1 MSNDKIIEKER
12 YDSRA
17 KLFIKQFRDYK
28 FGSLSVPIT
37 LRSPYL
43 LYEKKIKELVKS
55 EFKVLEIGSG
65 TGTHTL
71 SLINTGANITATD
84 ISLESLKLL
93 KLKIKNYD
101 NSKLKTKIA
110 DIESL
115 PFKNESFDIV
125 ANAGSLSYGNYKKVD
140 KEIRRVLKPNGLFI
154 CIDSLNNNP
163 IYKLNRYIHYL
174 KGFRSKM
181 TLQNMPTMKRL
192 EDLNINYSRFEI
204 EYFGSI
210 SFLMP
215 IFSKIIGGKQSLK
228 ISDKIDNLFQ
238 IKKSAFKFVLVSK
251 A

>member
-1 MSNDKIIEKER
+1 MSNDKIVEKER

-17 KLFIKQFRDYK
+17 KSLLKKLRDYK

-37 LRSPYL
+37 LRTPYL

-65 TGTHTL
+65 SGDHTL
-71 SLINTGANITATD
+71 SLLNTGANITATD
-84 ISLESLKLL
+84 ISSESLKLL
-93 KLKIKNYD
+93 KLKIKNYS
-101 NSKLKTKIA
+101 NLKLKTQIA

-115 PFKNESFDIV
+115 PFENESFDIV

-140 KEIRRVLKPNGLFI
+140 IEVRRVLKPNGLFI

-163 IYKLNRYIHYL
+163 IYRLNRYVHYL
-174 KGFRSKM
+174 KGSRSKM
-181 TLQNMPTMKRL
+181 TLVNMPTMKRL
-192 EDLNINYSRFEI
+192 EALNSNYSRLEI
-204 EYFGSI
+204 EYFGCI

-215 IFSKIIGGKQSLK
+215 IFSKLFGVKLSLR